1 MTTTQKKYSIG
12 STGHTL
18 YQHDPEQLGLVGTVP
33 HNAFSL
39 VLIQVNSLALD
50 KAKLLD
56 DVDLSG
62 PGKER
67 RLTPLYIKAWEVV
80 CFAHAE
86 LSKYRA
92 STAQREARLL
102 ALPTLDTSAVAVCLE
117 DIEARQAFRSLS
129 PAERGEIMAAMQR
142 DEASAARYARLQIA
156 VLRSPMPM
164 LLDRETE
171 FFRAEWIKTARLNNV
186 GEAIA
191 IDGEKAAANWA
202 VRGLAQLVGILH
214 SLTSYSREDLL
225 RFLIADAKRA
235 DVAAALGFSAF
246 DVAGEKARQEAA
258 KRMAAVV

>member
-1 MTTTQKKYSIG
+1 MTTTQKKYSIDA
-12 STGHTL
+12 TGHTL

-39 VLIQVNSLALD
+39 VLIQMNSLALD

-67 RLTPLYIKAWEVV
+67 RLTPLYIKTWEVV

-92 STAQREARLL
+92 STAHREARLL
-102 ALPTLDTSAVAVCLE
+102 ALPTLESGAVAVCLE
-117 DIEARQAFRSLS
+117 DIEARQWFRSLS
-129 PAERGEIMAAMQR
+129 LAERGDIMAAMQR
-142 DEASAARYARLQIA
+142 DEAGGARYRRLQIA
-156 VLRSPMPM
+156 VLRSATPM
-164 LLDRETE
+164 LLERETE
-171 FFRAEWIKTARLNNV
+171 FFRAEWIKTARLSNI
-186 GEAIA
+186 GEAVA

-214 SLTSYSREDLL
+214 SLTNFSREDLL
-225 RFLIADAKRA
+225 RFLVADAKRT
-235 DVAAALGFSAF
+235 DVAASLGFNAF

-258 KRMAAVV
+258 KRMAAIA